1 METETPASDR
11 IEMLKGGAISFVV
24 NLGYLLGGPG
34 DQRILLM
41 LFATIIAA
49 VILLLTPRGAL
60 GMGFLLGA
68 MAAVVV
74 ALSCAGFL
82 GWSPISH

>member
-11 IEMLKGGAISFVV
+11 IEMLKGGTISFVV
-24 NLGYLLGGPG
+24 NLAYLLGGPG

-41 LFATIIAA
+41 IFATIIAGG
-49 VILLLTPRGAL
+49 ILLFTPRGGL
-60 GMGFLLGA
+60 GMGFVLGA

-74 ALSCAGFL
+74 ALCCAGFL

>member
-1 METETPASDR
+1 METQSSDR
-11 IEMLKGGAISFVV
+11 TEMLKGSTISFVV
-24 NLGYLLGGPG
+24 NLAYLLGGPG

-41 LFATIIAA
+41 IFATIIAGG
-49 VILLLTPRGAL
+49 VLLFTPRGAL
-60 GMGFLLGA
+60 GMGFMIGA
-68 MAAVVV
+68 VFSVVV

>member
-1 METETPASDR
+1 METQSSDR
-11 IEMLKGGAISFVV
+11 IEMLKGGTISFAV
-24 NLGYLLGGPG
+24 NLAYLFLGPHG

-41 LFATIIAA
+41 LFATIIAGG
-49 VILLLTPRGAL
+49 VLLFTPRGGL

-68 MAAVVV
+68 VAAVVV
-74 ALSCAGFL
+74 GLAGAGLL